1 MCQCGGGLIFGCY
14 IDVVLS
20 GVALVCRW
28 RIRLCSCLS
37 GPFLSAS
44 RVRTQPGVSYSQWLL
59 PSDERAVVG
68 QVDGGILLSQELA
81 RYLER

>member
-1 MCQCGGGLIFGCY
+1 M
-14 IDVVLS
+14 
-20 GVALVCRW
+20 
-28 RIRLCSCLS
+28 
-37 GPFLSAS
+37 
-44 RVRTQPGVSYSQWLL
+44 RTRPGDNYSQWLL